1 MRRDAWKTLYIFQ
14 WEGSNSLYA
23 TFDIWATTSK
33 GPYCLGAS
41 FGVKLL
47 GNFRL
52 VASSQTLE
60 LIANGVKHGLSLTQE
75 SCAFLCASWAALLA
89 SLMAES
95 HCSREG
101 TLVFLVGWWIFRV

>member
-1 MRRDAWKTLYIFQ
+1 MWKTLCIFQ

-33 GPYCLGAS
+33 GPYRLGAS

-60 LIANGVKHGLSLTQE
+60 PIANGVNRGLSFTQE
-75 SCAFLCASWAALLA
+75 SCALRWASWAALLA
-89 SLMAES
+89 SLIVES
-95 HCSREG
+95 LSSSEG
-101 TLVFLVGWWIFRV
+101 TLVFLVGW

>member
-1 MRRDAWKTLYIFQ
+1 MRRDAWKTLCIFQ

-52 VASSQTLE
+52 VAFSQTLE
-60 LIANGVKHGLSLTQE
+60 PIVNGIKCSLSLTQE
-75 SCAFLCASWAALLA
+75 SCTFLCASWAVLLA
-89 SLMAES
+89 SLIAES

-101 TLVFLVGWWIFRV
+101 TLVFLVGWWICRV

>member
-14 WEGSNSLYA
+14 WEGSDSLYA
-23 TFDIWATTSK
+23 TFNIWVTTLK

-41 FGVKLL
+41 FRVKLL

-52 VASSQTLE
+52 VTSSQTLE

-75 SCAFLCASWAALLA
+75 SCTFLCAS
-89 SLMAES
+89 
-95 HCSREG
+95 
-101 TLVFLVGWWIFRV
+101 